1 MKITDLK
8 VSAGG
13 FTLSVPEAH
22 FIPGKI
28 HGITGH
34 NGSGKTILLKT
45 IMGILTPSH
54 GKIDYEGLAMADV
67 TLMSQRPYLL
77 HGSVYENLVYPLK
90 LRGIDP
96 KTPEMAAEIDRL
108 LERVDLLPL
117 KNQYARSLS
126 SGERQKLSFLR
137 AIIFRPRFIMMDE
150 TLSNM
155 DPESE
160 AQILGLI
167 REIQSSG
174 EPVTWLIVNHQ
185 LEQKDGLCDVIH
197 RMEKGQYIGI
207 IKG

>member
-8 VSAGG
+8 VSVGG
-13 FTLSVPEAH
+13 FTLAVSQAEFA
-22 FIPGKI
+22 PGKI
-28 HGITGH
+28 HGIVGH

-45 IMGILTPSH
+45 LMGILEPES
-54 GKIDYEGLAMADV
+54 GVIDYEGLAMTDV

-77 HGSVYENLVYPLK
+77 HGTVYENLVYPLK

-96 KTPEMAAEIDRL
+96 KKTEMAAEIDRL
-108 LERVDLLPL
+108 LERVGLLGM

-137 AIIFRPRFIMMDE
+137 AVIFKPKFIMMDE

-160 AQILGLI
+160 AQILDLI
-167 REIQSSG
+167 REIQGSG

-185 LEQKDGLCDVIH
+185 LEQKEDLCDVIH
-197 RMEKGQYIGI
+197 RMEKGHYCGI

>member
-1 MKITDLK
+1 MKITNLK

-13 FTLSVPEAH
+13 FSLSVPSAE
-22 FIPGKI
+22 FTPGKI
-28 HGITGH
+28 HGLIGH

-45 IMGILTPSH
+45 IMGIMTPEE
-54 GKIDYEGLAMADV
+54 GGIDYEGLAMQEV

-77 HGSVYENLVYPLK
+77 HGSVYDNLVYPLK
-90 LRGIDP
+90 LRGIDL

-108 LERVDLLPL
+108 LDRVGLLPM

-137 AIIFRPRFIMMDE
+137 AVIFKPKFIMMDE

-160 AQILGLI
+160 MQILGVI
-167 REIQSSG
+167 REIQASSN
-174 EPVTWLIVNHQ
+174 PATWLIVNHQ
-185 LEQKDGLCDVIH
+185 LEQKEELCDVVH
-197 RMEKGQYIGI
+197 RMEKGHYCGI

>member
-8 VSAGG
+8 VSVGG
-13 FTLSVPEAH
+13 FTLVVSEAQ
-22 FIPGKI
+22 FAPGKI
-28 HGITGH
+28 HGIVGH

-45 IMGILTPSH
+45 LMGIQAPES
-54 GKIDYEGLAMADV
+54 GMIDYEGLAMTDV

-77 HGSVYENLVYPLK
+77 HGTVYENLVYPLK

-96 KTPEMAAEIDRL
+96 KNPEMAAKIDRL
-108 LERVDLLPL
+108 LERVGLLGL

-137 AIIFRPRFIMMDE
+137 AVIFKPKFIMMDE

-160 AQILGLI
+160 AQILDLI
-167 REIQSSG
+167 REIQGSG

-185 LEQKDGLCDVIH
+185 LEQKEDLCDVIH
-197 RMEKGQYIGI
+197 RMEKGHYCGI

>member
-8 VSAGG
+8 VSAGA
-13 FTLSVPEAH
+13 FSLSVPSAEFA
-22 FIPGKI
+22 PGKI

-45 IMGILTPSH
+45 IMGIMTPSS
-54 GKIDYEGLAMADV
+54 GEIDYEGLTVQEV

-96 KTPEMAAEIDRL
+96 KAPEVADEIDRL
-108 LERVDLLPL
+108 LDRVGLLPM

-137 AIIFRPRFIMMDE
+137 AIIFKPKFIMMDE

-160 AQILGLI
+160 VQILGLI
-167 REIQSSG
+167 REIQ
-174 EPVTWLIVNHQ
+174 EKDPVTWLIVNHQ
-185 LEQKDGLCDVIH
+185 LEQKENLCDEIH
-197 RMEKGQYIGI
+197 RMEKGRDCGI

>member
-8 VSAGG
+8 VRVGG
-13 FTLSVPEAH
+13 FTLSIPAAD
-22 FIPGKI
+22 FTPGKI
-28 HGITGH
+28 HGIVGH

-45 IMGILTPSH
+45 IMGILAADG
-54 GKIDYEGLAMADV
+54 GKVDYEGLTPQDI

-77 HGSVYENLVYPLK
+77 HGSVYDNLVYPLK
-90 LRGIDP
+90 LRGINP
-96 KTPEMAAEIDRL
+96 AAPEMAAEIDRL
-108 LERVDLLPL
+108 LERVGLLEL

-137 AIIFRPRFIMMDE
+137 AVIFKPKFVMMDE

-160 AQILGLI
+160 AQILDLI
-167 REIQSSG
+167 REIQAA

-185 LEQKDGLCDVIH
+185 LEQKKDLCDVIH
-197 RMEKGQYIGI
+197 RMEKGNYLGI
-207 IKG
+207 TES